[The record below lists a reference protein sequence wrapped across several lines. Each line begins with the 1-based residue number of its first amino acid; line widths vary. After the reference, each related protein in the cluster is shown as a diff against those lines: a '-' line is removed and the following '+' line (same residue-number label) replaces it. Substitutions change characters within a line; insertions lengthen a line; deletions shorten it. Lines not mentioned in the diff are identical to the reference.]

1 MPRIAGR
8 QAQASTGGRLLIAT
22 RVPAPVAERMRAVAE
37 RRGVSVAVVL
47 AELVERGLADA
58 PEEATAK
65 AS

>member
-8 QAQASTGGRLLIAT
+8 QGQASIGGRLRLAT
-22 RVPAPVAERMRAVAE
+22 YVPPPVAERMRAVAE

-47 AELVERGLADA
+47 AEFVERGLTDA

>member
-1 MPRIAGR
+1 MPRIPGR
-8 QAQASTGGRLLIAT
+8 QAQASTGGRLRIAT
-22 RVPAPVAERMRAVAE
+22 RVPAPVAERVCAVAE